1 MVEAIRLA
9 TADAGLTSLP
19 SLDALRVV
27 GLLSWR
33 YGNPAW
39 LIAQDLGV
47 SSREYALSAMGGNT
61 PQSLVNTAA
70 TEIQNGQADI
80 IVLTGGDSTRT
91 KARAKKA
98 GTQLTWR
105 KTNADAPAPT
115 AVGED
120 LVIVSEYE
128 IQRKILMPVQVY
140 PMFETAIRARAGRSV
155 QDHQKHIS
163 ELW

>member
-19 SLDALRVV
+19 ALDALRVV
-27 GLLSWR
+27 GLLSWK

-61 PQSLVNTAA
+61 PQSLVNAA
-70 TEIQNGQADI
+70 ALEIQNGQADI
-80 IVLTGGDSTRT
+80 IVLTGGESTRT

-98 GTQLTWR
+98 GEQLTWR
-105 KTNADAPAPT
+105 KTGADVPAPS

-120 LVIVSEYE
+120 LVMVSEY
-128 IQRKILMPVQVY
+128 
-140 PMFETAIRARAGRSV
+140 
-155 QDHQKHIS
+155 
-163 ELW
+163 

>member
-1 MVEAIRLA
+1 MTLSPKTPILVGSGQSLQRPNYPRTASFDTSADPVALMVEAIRLA

-70 TEIQNGQADI
+70 T
-80 IVLTGGDSTRT
+80 
-91 KARAKKA
+91 
-98 GTQLTWR
+98 
-105 KTNADAPAPT
+105 
-115 AVGED
+115 
-120 LVIVSEYE
+120 
-128 IQRKILMPVQVY
+128 
-140 PMFETAIRARAGRSV
+140 
-155 QDHQKHIS
+155 
-163 ELW
+163 